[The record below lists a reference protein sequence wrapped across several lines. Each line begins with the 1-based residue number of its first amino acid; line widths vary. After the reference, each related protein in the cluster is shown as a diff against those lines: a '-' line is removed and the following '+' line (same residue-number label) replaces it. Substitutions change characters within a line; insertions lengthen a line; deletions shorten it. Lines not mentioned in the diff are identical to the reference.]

1 MGGGRLKV
9 EKILKTQ
16 QPEIHKQ
23 LNKNR
28 KQNKKKSR
36 RGKKEENLSFSDVMN
51 HDSYCRGKGGRIK
64 QRIWGK

>member
-23 LNKNR
+23 LNKIENKIR
-28 KQNKKKSR
+28 K
-36 RGKKEENLSFSDVMN
+36 
-51 HDSYCRGKGGRIK
+51 I
-64 QRIWGK
+64 